1 MNKKLLFLLPL
12 ICLIA
17 CTSKGQEH
25 SHNSEP
31 LNPSSD
37 STPSSSDSSEQETY
51 ETKTVVFKGASDRTG
66 MTKGSQMGT
75 EAFTTAV
82 TALFNSDSEGFLT
95 SIEGASCAF
104 QNVDVSNGPITS
116 LTVGTGKYAGNIK
129 FNFSKQIVK
138 LDFTIQAYHS
148 FNDYQNQY
156 NMDTDAEVSVEG
168 TKYDLSLTS
177 TDDPPEEKV
186 EHLTL
191 TTPKNNIQFSNEA
204 GGHRVYIH
212 SVTLYYK

>member
-1 MNKKLLFLLPL
+1 MNKRILFLLPL
-12 ICLIA
+12 IALIA
-17 CTSKGQEH
+17 CSPSKNGDSLKPPYSDSDTSFE
-25 SHNSEP
+25 EP
-31 LNPSSD
+31 LDP
-37 STPSSSDSSEQETY
+37 ELY
-51 ETKTVVFKGASDRTG
+51 GTKTVVFKGASNRTG
-66 MTKGSQMGT
+66 MTQGSQIGT

-148 FNDYQNQY
+148 FNDYQHQY
-156 NMDTDAEVSVEG
+156 NMDTDAEVTVEG

-177 TDDPPEEKV
+177 TDNPPEEKV

-212 SVTLYYK
+212 SVTFYYE